1 MHLDPH
7 AFDGQAFQIDAG
19 PFASERV
26 GKPLKYGRSYY
37 PRTTRAMQAVSLDWA
52 GRFRRGGSLDAARV
66 WLADA
71 RKWRTGGLTL
81 PREAVLAGRRLEGVA

>member
-1 MHLDPH
+1 MHLDH
-7 AFDGQAFQIDAG
+7 HSFEGQALQIDAG

-52 GRFRRGGSLDAARV
+52 GRFRRGGSLGAART

-71 RKWRTGGLTL
+71 RKWRTGALL
-81 PREAVLAGRRLEGVA
+81 AAPEAVLAGKRLEVA